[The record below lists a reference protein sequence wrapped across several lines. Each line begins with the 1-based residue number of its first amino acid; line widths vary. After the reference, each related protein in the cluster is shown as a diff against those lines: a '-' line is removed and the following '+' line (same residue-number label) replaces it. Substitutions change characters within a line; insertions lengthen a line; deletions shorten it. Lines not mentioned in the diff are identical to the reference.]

1 MIVKNTIT
9 NVTNATTNEPTNT
22 PVPEA
27 AGVGSHTTLVVPVT
41 RALLERDGRGR
52 ADNAAPDEFS
62 FAETSSSALDA
73 AARFALP
80 FAFAGSDTG
89 AGATRFPQL

>member
-9 NVTNATTNEPTNT
+9 NVTNATTNEATNR

-41 RALLERDGRGR
+41 RGLLERDGLGR
-52 ADNAAPDEFS
+52 ADTAASDDFS
-62 FAETSSSALDA
+62 FAEKSSSALEA
-73 AARFALP
+73 AALFA
-80 FAFAGSDTG
+80 
-89 AGATRFPQL
+89 